1 MLFLETNCHVGGAV
15 LKIATAYKHKV
26 IGVAMAEL
34 KDPQEQPNS
43 KMETSELPVPKD
55 LGFGDIVTLNVGGR
69 K

>member
-1 MLFLETNCHVGGAV
+1 
-15 LKIATAYKHKV
+15 
-26 IGVAMAEL
+26 MAEL